1 MSSGK
6 WKGGDGFEVGS
17 RGSAEAREMEKMQ
30 EPLVQEAITFRPK
43 DADNAKYGGSN
54 PAYPAIYGVDL
65 KERERQ
71 KVLAEVSRGQ
81 LSGGARSDLGQMI
94 GDRQVMFTER
104 DAKWLIQEQERMQLI
119 NKDAYFEE
127 SAIKSGLFST
137 PHGLEYL
144 HKIRPS
150 YFRDREKLVEWVSAA
165 QLKLFNLRFN
175 GVQSEQDFDF
185 MYMLQGLSEK
195 QKSILQKPVWLLNEF
210 EAEDDI
216 TKAFQPGLFAR
227 PRAPELGVT
236 ASFAGMGSKG
246 GSGVGLKPAGS
257 NFWGGIFGG
266 TRGNDTSYG
275 FGSTPLTSLLG

>member
-1 MSSGK
+1 
-6 WKGGDGFEVGS
+6 
-17 RGSAEAREMEKMQ
+17 
-30 EPLVQEAITFRPK
+30 
-43 DADNAKYGGSN
+43 
-54 PAYPAIYGVDL
+54 
-65 KERERQ
+65 
-71 KVLAEVSRGQ
+71 
-81 LSGGARSDLGQMI
+81 MI

-104 DAKWLIQEQERMQLI
+104 DAKWLVQEQERMQLI

-210 EAEDDI
+210 DAQSDI

-227 PRAPELGVT
+227 PRAPKPDVT

-246 GSGVGLKPAGS
+246 GSGVGLQPAGN

-266 TRGNDTSYG
+266 RRGDTKWDM
-275 FGSTPLTSLLG
+275 FGSEAQNSLLG